1 MHRMSD
7 VMVTRC
13 SSREETV
20 LADVVIEAL
29 EASEAQTNDGIFFT
43 DLAFGLVLHALSAG
57 QTMEGRNPDHT
68 LWLLL

>member
-20 LADVVIEAL
+20 LADIIIETFQT
-29 EASEAQTNDGIFFT
+29 SEAQTNNRIFFT
-43 DLAFGLVLHALSAG
+43 DLTF
-57 QTMEGRNPDHT
+57 
-68 LWLLL
+68 